1 MARSMIRNPF
11 LIPNNDS
18 MRLIECVTINEKRKG
33 DRLYKKKWYFCLIDE
48 ILLIEKMH
56 PVDFM

>member
-1 MARSMIRNPF
+1 MIRNPF

-18 MRLIECVTINEKRKG
+18 MRLIEWVTINEKRKG